1 MGKCLILSR
10 VSTISQDLEQQ
21 TEQLVKEANNR
32 GFSNDDIIIVEDKE
46 SAIKLEELER
56 NTLNQMKKHIEND
69 DVQCVFIWEITRLSR
84 QLPMLYSLRDYLQAN
99 HVQLYCHT
107 PEFKLFDDNW
117 TISQASNIVFALY
130 AVMAESEM
138 QIKKERF
145 ARGKAKKKAEG
156 KFVGG
161 KILFGYTVDS
171 ENRFIIHEENATI
184 IKRIFNLYL
193 SGQYSARQIATLL
206 YKEGTISQMQE
217 RTRETF
223 VCKTLKNRTYLGTP
237 IYKQIISED
246 DFNKAQELLARYQIK
261 PRRTYSDKLYYGH
274 KLLFIKDSS
283 RQMMVRKS
291 DAAYIEP
298 VSGFCIS
305 MNMVDSLLLHCSDYA
320 YKQHGL
326 GDYEKLQE
334 KYEDELKSLNKRIVN
349 YDKEEEKIRKSI
361 DKLETRIIYGKISE
375 EAAQS
380 ISTKLEED
388 LKNVSVSRKEDLNL
402 RSSLEKSL
410 EAIQRE
416 SGKEIDVYSM
426 TDKEQYDFIRGEIAK
441 VEVMRVKNSH
451 YLMMVIYKNPLI
463 DGQIYSIYSK
473 KHKFTLYDEDV
484 DVKFIKRF
492 ESRK

>member
-1 MGKCLILSR
+1 MAQAILLSR
-10 VSTISQDLEQQ
+10 VSTIGQDLEQQ
-21 TEQLVKEANNR
+21 TQAVLKMCKVD
-32 GFSNDDIIIVEDKE
+32 GFDNPIVIEDKE
-46 SAIKLEELER
+46 SAVLLSEEER
-56 NTLNQMKKHIEND
+56 NGLNELKRLVTNNKDIK
-69 DVQCVFIWEITRLSR
+69 CVYAYEISR
-84 QLPMLYSLRDYLQAN
+84 ISRRAEVNYSIRNFLRDN
-99 HVQLYCHT
+99 HVQLKILT
-107 PEFKLFDDNW
+107 PSITVFNEETWEVNAEANLMYSLF
-117 TISQASNIVFALY
+117 AAL
-130 AVMAESEM
+130 AENEGYIRK
-138 QIKKERF
+138 QRF
-145 ARGKAKKKAEG
+145 ARAKAKKKAEG

-161 KILFGYTVDS
+161 TVLYGYKTD
-171 ENRFIIHEENATI
+171 EDKHFIIDEEKAAVV
-184 IKRIFNLYL
+184 KRIFKLYL
-193 SGQYSARQIATLL
+193 TGQYSGRQIGELL
-206 YKEGTISQMQE
+206 YKEGTISQTN
-217 RTRETF
+217 RATRDTF
-223 VCKTLKNRTYLGTP
+223 VCKILRNEKYTGCD
-237 IYKQIISED
+237 IYPQIIPEI
-246 DFNKAQELLARYQIK
+246 DFQTAQPMLSAGQIK
-261 PRRTYSDKLYYGH
+261 PRTKYKENIYYGH
-274 KLLFIKDSS
+274 KLLFIKDSN

-380 ISTKLEED
+380 LSTKLEED

-463 DGQIYSIYSK
+463 DCQIYNIYSK

-492 ESRK
+492 EYRK

>member
-10 VSTISQDLEQQ
+10 VSTVSQDLEQQ
-21 TEQLVKEANNR
+21 TTQLIKEANNH
-32 GFSNDDIIIVEDKE
+32 GFTNDNIIIVEDKE

-156 KFVGG
+156 KFTGG

-171 ENRFIIHEENATI
+171 ENRFMIHEENASI
-184 IKRIFNLYL
+184 VKRIFSLYL
-193 SGQYSARQIATLL
+193 SGQYSARQISTLL
-206 YKEGTISQMQE
+206 YKEGTINQIQP

-223 VCKTLKNRTYLGTP
+223 VCKILKNRNYLGTP
-237 IYKQIISED
+237 IYKQIISEE
-246 DFNKAQELLARYQIK
+246 DFNKAQELLSQHQIK
-261 PRRTYSDKLYYGH
+261 PRITYKENIYHGH
-274 KLLFIKDSS
+274 KLLFIKDTN
-283 RQMMVRKS
+283 RQMMVRKR

-305 MNMVDSLLLHCSDYA
+305 INMVDSLLLYCSDYA
-320 YKQHGL
+320 YKQHCL
-326 GDYEKLQE
+326 GDYEKIQQ

-349 YDKEEEKIRKSI
+349 YDKEEEKIRKAI

-380 ISTKLEED
+380 LSNKLEEE
-388 LKNVSVSRKEDLNL
+388 LKNLTISRKEDLNL
-402 RSSLEKSL
+402 RISLQNSL
-410 EAIQRE
+410 NAIQRE
-416 SGKEIDVYSM
+416 SGKEIDPYSM
-426 TDKEQYDFIRGEIAK
+426 TDKEQYDFIRAEITK
-441 VEVMRVKNSH
+441 VDIMRIKNGH
-451 YLMMVIYKNPLI
+451 YALVVVYKNPLI
-463 DGQIYSIYSK
+463 DAQIFHLYSK
-473 KHKFTLYDEDV
+473 QHKFTLYDTEIP
-484 DVKFIKRF
+484 VKFLKRF
-492 ESRK
+492 KRIH